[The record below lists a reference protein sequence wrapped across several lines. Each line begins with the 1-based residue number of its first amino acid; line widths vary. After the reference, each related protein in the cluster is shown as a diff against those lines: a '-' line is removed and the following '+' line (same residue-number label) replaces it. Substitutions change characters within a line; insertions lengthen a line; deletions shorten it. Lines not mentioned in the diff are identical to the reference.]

1 MGNIRSAPH
10 PPPQITPGTENQMD
24 MYNATIELHLAA
36 ASAAGKKGDQL
47 LTRFADYH
55 PVLTTSDLNRL
66 ELIISLPA
74 ESLWQAATTVRT
86 LTDRLAVAR
95 VSLETSA
102 DFDARSDAIADPD
115 LLSVTETAQMLGITR
130 GGVQRRIETGALRAF
145 RVGSTWAIPA
155 GAARTNAASSTALP

>member
-1 MGNIRSAPH
+1 
-10 PPPQITPGTENQMD
+10 MD